1 MDFVKQYIIQ
11 CISAAANNLR
21 LSTEKIEVVALLRE
35 AIANSANIGRDIIQ
49 MKKITVLSTFAIRLN
64 EIFNYLTTSQ
74 LDISRLSD
82 KFKEHSQFLIKD
94 LSSMLDMLNPQ
105 TFKTTLERISE
116 SKASFPKSH
125 SGFSTDFSKEIL
137 PGKTFEI
144 SSFKTEKSETDIEKE
159 RIIFEED
166 KEEEDSF
173 FQNYESEVLKP
184 IKPIDNL
191 LKMLSTGEQASPD
204 DLNKFAQQMKNN
216 GEFSAKVGFDIIANM
231 HHVLAKALLLI
242 KVRELMPGHNVIEA
256 MRSCL
261 IVIVAVVKGKEVDIT
276 NYLNRAEEFGRE
288 IQSLKV
294 KGLE

>member
-1 MDFVKQYIIQ
+1 
-11 CISAAANNLR
+11 
-21 LSTEKIEVVALLRE
+21 
-35 AIANSANIGRDIIQ
+35 
-49 MKKITVLSTFAIRLN
+49 
-64 EIFNYLTTSQ
+64 
-74 LDISRLSD
+74 
-82 KFKEHSQFLIKD
+82 
-94 LSSMLDMLNPQ
+94 
-105 TFKTTLERISE
+105 
-116 SKASFPKSH
+116 
-125 SGFSTDFSKEIL
+125 
-137 PGKTFEI
+137 
-144 SSFKTEKSETDIEKE
+144 
-159 RIIFEED
+159 
-166 KEEEDSF
+166 
-173 FQNYESEVLKP
+173 
-184 IKPIDNL
+184 
-191 LKMLSTGEQASPD
+191 MLSTGEQASPD